1 MSLFLG
7 SVTRFCLEV
16 QAYLKNDD
24 INYRMT
30 LTPWQRTSILAAL
43 NYLKDIGRLGQNPQ
57 AQALSNALMEVL
69 EPSRRTI
76 RLQREAAQAAT
87 AGAQAGRERRTRE
100 RRHKPDRRK
109 QPAAY
114 TGPERRTGR
123 DRRAGERRTS

>member
-1 MSLFLG
+1 
-7 SVTRFCLEV
+7 
-16 QAYLKNDD
+16 
-24 INYRMT
+24 MT
-30 LTPWQRTSILAAL
+30 LTPWQRASILAAL

-57 AQALSNALMEVL
+57 ALALAQGLMEVL

-87 AGAQAGRERRTRE
+87 AGAQSGRERRTRE
-100 RRHKPDRRK
+100 RRRNPDRRK
-109 QPAAY
+109 EQAAH